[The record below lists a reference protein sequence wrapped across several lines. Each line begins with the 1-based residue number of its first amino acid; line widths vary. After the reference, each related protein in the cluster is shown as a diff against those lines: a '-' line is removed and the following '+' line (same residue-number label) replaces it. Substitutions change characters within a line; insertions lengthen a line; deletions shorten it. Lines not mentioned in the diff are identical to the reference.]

1 MGRAKEASA
10 TARDQKDGLCGECA
24 GTVGVS
30 AREGE
35 WVSRGH
41 SRNSTAA
48 ARKDARTSAATPAAK
63 RHDVTRVLHGACR
76 GAARGTRAARLGA

>member
-1 MGRAKEASA
+1 MRE
-10 TARDQKDGLCGECA
+10 LCA
-24 GTVGVS
+24 GSARGRVGVS

-76 GAARGTRAARLGA
+76 GARGMRAARLGA